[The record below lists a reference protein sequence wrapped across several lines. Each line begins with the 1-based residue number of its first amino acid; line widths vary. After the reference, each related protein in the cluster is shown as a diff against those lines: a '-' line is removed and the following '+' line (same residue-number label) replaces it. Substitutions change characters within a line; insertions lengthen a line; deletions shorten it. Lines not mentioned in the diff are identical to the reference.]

1 MIIFLSD
8 GPHLTSAKRM
18 SDHSVFG
25 VEVMPEKLEPVTNF
39 VISQFS
45 DEKTAIIVN
54 DMSNSSKQHN
64 NFGML
69 SYLAYSGRHR
79 GISLYLL
86 SQKLSSVATGV
97 RDNAMRIIF
106 FPTHCKRSLKTVGDK
121 FFGHLSIIENKT

>member
-1 MIIFLSD
+1 MAIFLSD

-18 SDHSVFG
+18 SDRCVFG

-64 NFGML
+64 NFGNAQL
-69 SYLAYSGRHR
+69 P
-79 GISLYLL
+79 SLQWAASWDLTLLTKSEAQLCRNWCQGQRNADYLL
-86 SQKLSSVATGV
+86 P
-97 RDNAMRIIF
+97 NA
-106 FPTHCKRSLKTVGDK
+106 L
-121 FFGHLSIIENKT
+121 